1 MNIFGEVLVM
11 FLGACVGIICLAVA
25 VAWVV
30 LAAEMV
36 RTILREGL

>member
-25 VAWVV
+25 VAWTAI
-30 LAAEMV
+30 AAAIV
-36 RTILREGL
+36 KTILRGGL